1 MPAAAIMNDG
11 ASYANIDDA
20 EDLWDEGT
28 GQMFGRG
35 FQGVDEH
42 TINSIQDVSI
52 DGYMYFTRRREP
64 VVIRSP

>member
-35 FQGVDEH
+35 IQGVGGEH
-42 TINSIQDVSI
+42 TINSIQDVII
-52 DGYMYFTRRREP
+52 DGYFTRRKEP
-64 VVIRSP
+64 VIIGSP